1 LAWEGLA
8 ILPNGTT
15 YYGDELRPATGVA
28 GGAIYKFVPTQPWA
42 GGVATTPANSPY
54 ASGKI
59 YGLRLGTSGTDYGQ
73 GSEVGVGRW
82 VLIETAPDSN
92 GNINLRAAAAT
103 NKLTGYYR
111 PEDMDLDTMALARG
125 IVRFCW
131 ANTGRM
137 TNGGSSMT
145 ERGGN
150 PGEILCGR
158 EIYAGDQVTESELMV
173 TRLWGGDSD
182 ANYFDNVAFQPHTG
196 NLVVLED
203 GEVETVTPD
212 GRVELRGNDIW
223 MLLPDGEDRDN
234 LTDGAIKIASLRDTA
249 SEPSGAIFDPS
260 GQNLYVCLQHRS
272 TNRGAILKIS
282 GFHVPSELQ

>member
-1 LAWEGLA
+1 
-8 ILPNGTT
+8 
-15 YYGDELRPATGVA
+15 
-28 GGAIYKFVPTQPWA
+28 
-42 GGVATTPANSPY
+42 
-54 ASGKI
+54 
-59 YGLRLGTSGTDYGQ
+59 
-73 GSEVGVGRW
+73 
-82 VLIETAPDSN
+82 
-92 GNINLRAAAAT
+92 
-103 NKLTGYYR
+103 
-111 PEDMDLDTMALARG
+111 
-125 IVRFCW
+125 
-131 ANTGRM
+131 M